1 MRLDHL
7 LYREMQEILLKLT
20 RCSHLSVSL
29 KLDCSLKIWKETKR
43 SVKRS
48 CRDEMAVDVD
58 RRVVI
63 AIIDSLKFSR
73 TDIIREI
80 SVYVIGCL

>member
-1 MRLDHL
+1 
-7 LYREMQEILLKLT
+7 
-20 RCSHLSVSL
+20 
-29 KLDCSLKIWKETKR
+29 
-43 SVKRS
+43 
-48 CRDEMAVDVD
+48 MAADVD

-63 AIIDSLKFSR
+63 AFIDLLKFSR

>member
-1 MRLDHL
+1 
-7 LYREMQEILLKLT
+7 
-20 RCSHLSVSL
+20 
-29 KLDCSLKIWKETKR
+29 
-43 SVKRS
+43 
-48 CRDEMAVDVD
+48 MAVNVD

-63 AIIDSLKFSR
+63 AFIDSLKFSR

>member
-20 RCSHLSVSL
+20 RCSHLSVLL

-48 CRDEMAVDVD
+48 CRDEMAADVD

-63 AIIDSLKFSR
+63 AFIDSLKFSR

>member
-1 MRLDHL
+1 MLFRSTLVCSSDL
-7 LYREMQEILLKLT
+7 RGCALPILP
-20 RCSHLSVSL
+20 LSVSL

-48 CRDEMAVDVD
+48 CRDEMAADVD

-63 AIIDSLKFSR
+63 AFIDSLKFSR

>member
-7 LYREMQEILLKLT
+7 LYRESQKALDSSTVFTLIRSLNLIA
-20 RCSHLSVSL
+20 LSQFG
-29 KLDCSLKIWKETKR
+29 KKR
-43 SVKRS
+43 SVQFRRTS
-48 CRDEMAVDVD
+48 LDEMATGTEL
-58 RRVVI
+58 RVVI
-63 AIIDSLKFSR
+63 AFIDSLKFSR